1 MNLTIS
7 GNHLELTPAIRE
19 YVQNKLERIKRHFDH
34 VIDVTV
40 ILGVEQ
46 LGDKTKRQ
54 RAEINLHLKGKVLH
68 IESFAQDMYAAIDT
82 LIDKVDRQVLRY
94 KDKVQD
100 HQNDPLKR
108 LPAGEPLIDPTQ
120 QLPT

>member
-34 VIDVTV
+34 VIDVSV

-46 LGDKTKRQ
+46 LGDKTRRQ

-68 IESFAQDMYAAIDT
+68 IESFAQDLYAAIDT
-82 LIDKVDRQVLRY
+82 LIDKVDRQVLRH
-94 KDKVQD
+94 KDRVQD
-100 HQNDPLKR
+100 HQHDPIKR
-108 LPAGEPLIDPTQ
+108 IAVEEPTSSATP
-120 QLPT
+120 

>member
-46 LGDKTKRQ
+46 LGDKTRRQ

-68 IESFAQDMYAAIDT
+68 IESVAQDLYAAIDT
-82 LIDKVDRQVLRY
+82 LIDKVDRQVLRH
-94 KDKVQD
+94 KDRVQD
-100 HQNDPLKR
+100 HQHDPLKR
-108 LPAGEPLIDPTQ
+108 IVIEEPADTGHLSP
-120 QLPT
+120 

>member
-19 YVQNKLERIKRHFDH
+19 YVQNKLERITRHFDH

-46 LGDKTKRQ
+46 LADKTRRQ
-54 RAEINLHLKGKVLH
+54 RAEMNLRLKGKVLH
-68 IESFAQDMYAAIDT
+68 IESFAQDLYAAIDT
-82 LIDKVDRQVLRY
+82 LIDKVDRQVLRH
-94 KDKVQD
+94 KEQLQK
-100 HQNDPLKR
+100 HQHEPLKKAYVES
-108 LPAGEPLIDPTQ
+108 PADDAPAQTS
-120 QLPT
+120 

>member
-19 YVQNKLERIKRHFDH
+19 YVYNKLERITRHFDH
-34 VIDVTV
+34 VINVTV

-54 RAEINLHLKGKVLH
+54 RAEVNLNLKGRTLH
-68 IESFAQDMYAAIDT
+68 VESFAQDMYAAIDT

-94 KDKVQD
+94 KEQLQN
-100 HQNDPLKR
+100 HQHEPLKKALTE
-108 LPAGEPLIDPTQ
+108 LPAEGSPAQTS
-120 QLPT
+120 

>member
-7 GNHLELTPAIRE
+7 GNHLELTPAIRD
-19 YVQNKLERIKRHFDH
+19 YVRNKLERITRHFDH

-46 LGDKTKRQ
+46 LGDKAKRQ

-68 IESFAQDMYAAIDT
+68 LESFAHDLYAAIDT
-82 LIDKVDRQVLRY
+82 LIDKVDRQVLRH

-100 HQNDPLKR
+100 HQHDPLKR
-108 LPAGEPLIDPTQ
+108 LATEDTVSSAQMPS
-120 QLPT
+120 